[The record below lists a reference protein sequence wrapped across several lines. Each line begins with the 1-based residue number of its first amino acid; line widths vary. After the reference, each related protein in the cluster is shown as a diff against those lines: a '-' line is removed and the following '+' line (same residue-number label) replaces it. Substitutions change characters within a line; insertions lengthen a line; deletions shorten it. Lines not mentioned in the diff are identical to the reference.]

1 MIGGQTIGRI
11 VLEDIVTILLN
22 LPNGEMVVLKHIRHP
37 TDHTV
42 RSAGKDTGVRIIGI
56 EAANRII
63 VTPWDDERLV
73 CRGCRDRGGEHRTVE
88 KICPLIIIREHYLC
102 PKNWDV
108 GWGRSNR

>member
-22 LPNGEMVVLKHIRHP
+22 LPDGEMVVLKHIRHP

-42 RSAGKDTGVRIIGI
+42 RSAGIDSGVRIIGI

-63 VTPWDDERLV
+63 VTPGDDERLFAGDAV
-73 CRGCRDRGGEHRTVE
+73 
-88 KICPLIIIREHYLC
+88 IA
-102 PKNWDV
+102 V
-108 GWGRSNR
+108 GNTEQLKKFVRLLS